1 MSIDTTFGSDNHS
14 GVHPRV
20 LEAIAAANRGPA
32 VAYGMDPCTEAAL
45 ARFRAHFGADA
56 DVYLVFN
63 GTGANVVSIAT
74 LARPYQA
81 VICSEHAH
89 INADECGAPE
99 SATGCKLLAVHA
111 ADGKLTPELVGR
123 HLQGRLDQHRVQP
136 ALVSI
141 TQASELGTVY
151 TADEVRALA
160 GFCHGNGLFLHM
172 DGARLAN
179 AAASLDLGLGEI
191 SGACGV
197 DMLSFGGTK
206 NGLLLGEAVVSFRPE
221 LSRDTIFIRKQKMQL
236 ASKMRFISAQFP
248 ALLDTGLWRENAR
261 QANAMAGLLVR
272 VLADRGIAPTRPVE
286 ANAVFTRLAAP
297 VVERLR
303 EDFFFYT
310 WDPAPEDR
318 PEVRFMCAFDTTEE
332 DVRNFAAALDRALG

>member
-1 MSIDTTFGSDNHS
+1 
-14 GVHPRV
+14 V
-20 LEAIAAANRGPA
+20 LEAITAANRGPA
-32 VAYGMDPCTEAAL
+32 VAYGLDAFTASAV
-45 ARFRAHFGADA
+45 ARFREHFGAGA
-56 DVYLVFN
+56 DVYPVFN

-74 LARPYQA
+74 LARPFQA

-136 ALVSI
+136 AVVSI

-160 GFCHGNGLFLHM
+160 GFCHGNGLSLHM
-172 DGARLAN
+172 DGARLCN
-179 AAASLDLGLGEI
+179 AAASLGLGLGEI

-236 ASKMRFISAQFP
+236 ASKMRFTAAQFG
-248 ALLDTGLWRENAR
+248 ALLSDGLWRENAAH
-261 QANAMAGLLVR
+261 ANAMARRLEEKVR
-272 VLADRGIAPTRPVE
+272 AIPTVKIVQPVQ
-286 ANAVFTRLAAP
+286 ANAVFASLPRPA
-297 VVERLR
+297 R
-303 EDFFFYT
+303 EKLLKKYFFYT
-310 WDPAPEDR
+310 WDEER
-318 PEVRFMCAFDTTEE
+318 CEVRWMCSWNTTEE
-332 DVRNFAAALDRALG
+332 QVDDFAAEIARCCK

>member
-14 GVHPRV
+14 GIHPKV
-20 LEAIAAANRGPA
+20 LEAIAAANSGPA
-32 VAYGMDPCTEAAL
+32 VAYGMDPFTEAAV
-45 ARFRAHFGADA
+45 ARFRGHFGADA

-136 ALVSI
+136 AVVSI

-151 TADEVRALA
+151 TAGEVRALA
-160 GFCHGNGLFLHM
+160 DFCHGNGLLLHM

-179 AAASLDLGLGEI
+179 AAASLGLGLGEI
-191 SGACGV
+191 SRGAGV

-236 ASKMRFISAQFP
+236 ASKMRFVAAQLS
-248 ALLDTGLWRENAR
+248 ALLSDGLWLENASH
-261 QANAMAGLLVR
+261 ANAMARRLEEKVRQIPGVR
-272 VLADRGIAPTRPVE
+272 VVQPVQ
-286 ANAVFTRLAAP
+286 ANAVFASLPRPAL
-297 VVERLR
+297 EKLLR
-303 EDFFFYT
+303 KYFFYT
-310 WDPAPEDR
+310 WDEEKC
-318 PEVRFMCAFDTTEE
+318 EVRWMCSWNTTGKQVDE
-332 DVRNFAAALDRALG
+332 FAAEIARCCK